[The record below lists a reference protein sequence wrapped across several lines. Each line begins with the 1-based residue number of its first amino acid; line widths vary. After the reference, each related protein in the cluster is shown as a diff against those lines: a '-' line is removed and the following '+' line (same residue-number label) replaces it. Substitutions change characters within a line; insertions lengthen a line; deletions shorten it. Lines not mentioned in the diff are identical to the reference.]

1 MGETVITHCEHLL
14 QLCNHGVTHLHDL
27 IVHRMPTRDMEIGFL
42 LVQVLK
48 ELTKLRTLHCVERLI
63 SSGHPVCQ
71 ECFEYSLFEVVLKP
85 SQKRIHIMVRN
96 IHTSHLSACL

>member
-14 QLCNHGVTHLHDL
+14 QLCNHGVAHLHDP
-27 IVHRMPTRDMEIGFL
+27 IPHGMPTRDMENGFL

-48 ELTKLRTLHCVERLI
+48 ELAKLRTLHCVERLI

-71 ECFEYSLFEVVLKP
+71 ECFELFLFEVIL
-85 SQKRIHIMVRN
+85 
-96 IHTSHLSACL
+96 